1 MQSTFTQ
8 ILKIS
13 ETISKEDKSG
23 RFICK
28 LLCKTL
34 NSTKAKN
41 LASED
46 SVVFSIC
53 MGWLDIL
60 TIGHISANTKSEMSA
75 ITLHESNIASTIN
88 ADDVSQILYQAADY
102 LNRYLN

>member
-1 MQSTFTQ
+1 
-8 ILKIS
+8 LKIS
-13 ETISKEDKSG
+13 ETISNEDKSG

-28 LLCKTL
+28 LLFKTL
-34 NSTKAKN
+34 NSIKSKN

-60 TIGHISANTKSEMSA
+60 TVGHISANTKSEK
-75 ITLHESNIASTIN
+75 SNITFRDST
-88 ADDVSQILYQAADY
+88 VAATID
-102 LNRYLN
+102 